1 MRKIS
6 NFLTDLVPWL
16 DHPSEIT
23 ITSATDF
30 EEVACNERKN
40 QPTLCWG
47 RLIALI
53 RKFMADFFRDY
64 MQGVSCSL
72 RQGGFLAPAVFLY
85 RQVFRLT

>member
-6 NFLTDLVPWL
+6 SFLTDVVPWL

-30 EEVACNERKN
+30 EDVACNERKN
-40 QPTLCWG
+40 QPTLCRG

-53 RKFMADFFRDY
+53 RKLIADLFRDY